1 MHSLDQAVTAVESL
15 DVITRFVVRH
25 TATLSGM
32 SIAALSTL
40 SSLDE
45 FGPIRITE
53 LAVHEGVSQPGMT
66 TMVNRLERLGL
77 AERHVDPD
85 DGRSALIDITEQ
97 GLDMRRRRHA
107 GRTAFLTE
115 LINRLDDEERDLLE
129 RAAPVLS
136 RLADRAVLPAA
147 LRAAERA
154 GIGTE
159 FDRHLTT
166 DTTDQ
171 D

>member
-1 MHSLDQAVTAVESL
+1 MQSPDEDMSAVESL
-15 DVITRFVVRH
+15 DVISRFVVRH
-25 TATLSGM
+25 TANLSGM

-53 LAVHEGVSQPGMT
+53 LAVREGVSQPGMT

-77 AERHVDPD
+77 AERHDDPA
-85 DGRSALIDITEQ
+85 DGRSALIDITER
-97 GLDMRRRRHA
+97 GVDMQRRRHA

-115 LINRLDDEERDLLE
+115 LISRLDDQERDLLE

-147 LRAAERA
+147 LGAAERA

-159 FDRHLTT
+159 LDRHLTT
-166 DTTDQ
+166 YSTDQ

>member
-1 MHSLDQAVTAVESL
+1 MESLDRTLPAVESL
-15 DVITRFVVRH
+15 DLIIRFVVRH

-32 SIAALSTL
+32 SLAALSTL
-40 SSLDE
+40 SSLAE

-66 TMVNRLERLGL
+66 TMINRLERLGL

-85 DGRSALIDITEQ
+85 DGRSALIDITER
-97 GLDMRRRRHA
+97 GIDMRRRRHA

-115 LINRLDDEERDLLE
+115 LVNRLDDEERDLLE
-129 RAAPVLS
+129 RAAPVLG

-147 LRAAERA
+147 LGAAERA
-154 GIGTE
+154 AISTE
-159 FDRHLTT
+159 FDRQPTT